1 MSSTVKPL
9 RVIYSNP
16 VTVVFWDD
24 GTKTLSRCDKVDT
37 YDELTGFMLCVW
49 KKTLPPKLFR
59 DMLSKF
65 VYGDDPKYIK
75 RNQKKVKQNKKEF
88 SDFDAL
94 QKLAEY
100 SYMIV
105 PCCNNPTNTFSPTKP
120 FSQEQIYDFLDV
132 LDELIGE
139 FDGE

>member
-24 GTKTLSRCDKVDT
+24 GTKTLSRCDEVDT

-75 RNQKKVKQNKKEF
+75 RNQKKVKQDKKEF

-94 QKLAEY
+94 QRLAENKLAEY

-105 PCCNNPTNTFSPTKP
+105 PCCSDHTNTLSP
-120 FSQEQIYDFLDV
+120 IYDFLDV
-132 LDELIGE
+132 LDELIDE

>member
-24 GTKTLSRCDKVDT
+24 GTKTLSRCDEVDT

-65 VYGDDPKYIK
+65 VYGDDPKYVK

-94 QKLAEY
+94 QKFVKN
-100 SYMIV
+100 SYMIA
-105 PCCNNPTNTFSPTKP
+105 PYSCNKSAVT

-132 LDELIGE
+132 LDELIDEFNGE
-139 FDGE
+139 